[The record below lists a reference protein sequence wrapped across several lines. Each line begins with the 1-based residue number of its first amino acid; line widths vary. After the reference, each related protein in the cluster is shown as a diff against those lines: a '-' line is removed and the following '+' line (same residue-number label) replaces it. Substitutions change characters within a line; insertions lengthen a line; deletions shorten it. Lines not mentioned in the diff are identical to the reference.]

1 MVRVVVFAG
10 EGEGFWGS
18 IRGGETL
25 VESERAGV
33 AREDGEGAG
42 DRAGDA
48 DDEDEEDAE
57 RKLPVSG
64 AG

>member
-1 MVRVVVFAG
+1 M
-10 EGEGFWGS
+10 
-18 IRGGETL
+18 
-25 VESERAGV
+25 ESERAGV

-42 DRAGDA
+42 DGAGDA
-48 DDEDEEDAE
+48 DGEDEEDAE

>member
-1 MVRVVVFAG
+1 MSSPERVRDFG
-10 EGEGFWGS
+10 GGS
-18 IRGGETL
+18 GRGETL
-25 VESERAGV
+25 VELERAGV